1 MRPATCLHQLCH
13 KSTKTNTGSDRN
25 ATRHCRPKPWG
36 SGVLSE
42 LAFSLLASLSYSAH
56 AFACLPCCDT
66 EFNGLYLSQ
75 SISNCRRS
83 CTSAITSVTDATLPQ
98 RVVAPSSSPEYSLTL
113 HSRHLTL
120 VHGLAIWKISYLSF
134 ISAHLCAAPCFTP
147 WCSRCM
153 CSYLLV
159 IPTPTHR
166 NGGNTIDHS
175 PHQPNRAATSSLQ
188 FLPWCYRGMTRAPS

>member
-98 RVVAPSSSPEYSLTL
+98 RVVAPSSSPEHSLCIADIW
-113 HSRHLTL
+113 HSCMDLL
-120 VHGLAIWKISYLSF
+120 YEKF
-134 ISAHLCAAPCFTP
+134 PISA
-147 WCSRCM
+147 
-153 CSYLLV
+153 SYLLIFV
-159 IPTPTHR
+159 LLLVLLL
-166 NGGNTIDHS
+166 DAV
-175 PHQPNRAATSSLQ
+175 AA
-188 FLPWCYRGMTRAPS
+188 CAAIC